1 MGTLRPEGA
10 LPEHLAFAFPI
21 LSGPPTPWEG
31 LSGVPRSFSP
41 VSKVRSAR
49 LDAWGEAR
57 VQVLHRTGEE
67 G

>member
-10 LPEHLAFAFPI
+10 LPEHPAFALPI
-21 LSGPPTPWEG
+21 LRSVHLSG
-31 LSGVPRSFSP
+31 SGVPQSVP
-41 VSKVRSAR
+41 QVSKVRSAH
-49 LDAWGEAR
+49 LDAWEEAR